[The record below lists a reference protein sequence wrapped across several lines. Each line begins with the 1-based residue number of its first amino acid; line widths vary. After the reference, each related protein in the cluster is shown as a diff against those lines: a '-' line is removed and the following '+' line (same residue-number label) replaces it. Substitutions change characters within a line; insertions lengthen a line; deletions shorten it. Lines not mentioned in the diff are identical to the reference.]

1 MNTISQSDYQQFYH
15 FLNAIAPVSESLF
28 ANIRP
33 LLKKKCYRKGDA
45 ILREGEIETKSKF
58 VLKGVVHQYLFEED
72 EALTINLTPGGL
84 VFNCI
89 KSYIE
94 GIPSV
99 EIQEAITDVEL
110 LFLEKHA
117 LEEFAQKNQEL
128 SYLLFKIYE
137 SILADRENRTLMLQY
152 RNPSKRYQLFYET
165 VKRAQWIVGDTPD
178 KYIASYLNMTPQQYS
193 KEKRLATLKLS

>member
-1 MNTISQSDYQQFYH
+1 MNTVNQSDYQQFYH
-15 FLNAIAPVSESLF
+15 FLTTITPVSEDLF
-28 ANIRP
+28 GIIRP
-33 LLKKKCYRKGDA
+33 LLKKKCFQKGDA
-45 ILREGEIETKSKF
+45 ILREGEIETNSKF

-72 EALTINLTPGGL
+72 EPVTINLTPGGL

-94 GIPSV
+94 GTPSV
-99 EIQEAITDVEL
+99 EIQEAITDVEV
-110 LFLEKHA
+110 LFIEKFA
-117 LEEFAQKNQEL
+117 LDELAQKNQEF

-152 RNPSKRYQLFYET
+152 RNPSKRYQLFHQI

-193 KEKRLATLKLS
+193 KEKRMAAKKLS